1 MYYASSYRSEIGKYE
16 QQTTDAC
23 VFEDGE
29 RFVRIFKQKKLHVV
43 SQIHSVTFA
52 LWVFSSG
59 E

>member
-29 RFVRIFKQKKLHVV
+29 RFVRIFKQK
-43 SQIHSVTFA
+43 SYM
-52 LWVFSSG
+52 
-59 E
+59 